1 MGQQQG
7 LSIRNLDWIP
17 MTSWK
22 SGGLTTS
29 QQLNIHNVY
38 SLSICLMLPLLQSTS
53 ITLIAPLPLCCSVLC
68 HDLPDKHFNGPRVHS
83 FFRQERQPVWVLN
96 FPIKGKQI
104 THDTQLPHSYSNMI
118 RKPGSIIKFVLK
130 RLPFE
135 FAFHFFQRE

>member
-1 MGQQQG
+1 
-7 LSIRNLDWIP
+7 
-17 MTSWK
+17 
-22 SGGLTTS
+22 
-29 QQLNIHNVY
+29 
-38 SLSICLMLPLLQSTS
+38 MLPLLQSTS